1 MYRLRWL
8 LSRQSALDRVSSHS
22 PSCTPH
28 FSFSFLFLFFQLAMQ
43 IVAASPR
50 FVSRAD
56 VPASLIDA
64 ERAVLTEQANAAPIH
79 VPGQAVKKAAKPK
92 DAAQLAKMMDG
103 KSVRGNTGQMR
114 T

>member
-1 MYRLRWL
+1 
-8 LSRQSALDRVSSHS
+8 
-22 PSCTPH
+22 
-28 FSFSFLFLFFQLAMQ
+28 MQ
-43 IVAASPR
+43 IVAATPR

-64 ERAVLTEQANAAPIH
+64 ERAVLSEQANAAPIH

-103 KSVRGNTGQMR
+103 KSVRGNVGQRR